1 MKGKRKF
8 LQEGLK
14 SCELGGWEWRWSY
27 RDLVLADMAFWLFQ
41 RSSVGYWS
49 VALGWEFRGVW
60 GVKVPVLSVWTCTWS
75 GPAFHLVLVPVA
87 SSCCLQEHGRAGP
100 LPRHRKSPAIPQ
112 SLRGSGTN
120 CPPCC
125 DLRTTKRREV
135 YRNWGAFSMWWS
147 RSDEATWHFHR
158 FLLLHPF
165 FYSCPRPVAQGAACL
180 CPPQPAKTRSGT
192 LTRQFIVKNNPVGPS
207 LAALNRGQIFPA
219 VGDP

>member
-1 MKGKRKF
+1 MKWAEYGGSGAAASLQAGGLFEAGLCLQGNLGLRAWRRAGMKGKRKF

-135 YRNWGAFSMWWS
+135 YRNWGAFSM
-147 RSDEATWHFHR
+147 
-158 FLLLHPF
+158 
-165 FYSCPRPVAQGAACL
+165 
-180 CPPQPAKTRSGT
+180 
-192 LTRQFIVKNNPVGPS
+192 
-207 LAALNRGQIFPA
+207 
-219 VGDP
+219 